1 MKNVLADSMMSYL
14 AGKVKY
20 HKANVLVYLKNPVG
34 IGEHPDIM
42 AAIEEELSKAA
53 EYAEKYEVLGEILM
67 GNGLDG

>member
-1 MKNVLADSMMSYL
+1 MMSYL

-20 HKANVLVYLKNPVG
+20 HKANVMVYLTNPVG

>member
-1 MKNVLADSMMSYL
+1 MKNVIADSMMSYL

-20 HKANVLVYLKNPVG
+20 HKANVIVYLTNPVG

-53 EYAEKYEVLGEILM
+53 EYAEKYEALGEILM
-67 GNGLDG
+67 GNELDG